1 MQRTFLL
8 EDVYEI
14 ENDATF
20 DSEMDVEVTQADV
33 EVDDAGGVASLGEA
47 GREGGC
53 GGGFAHAAFAAGDA
67 DYAAAGRLGGVR
79 CGVCGR
85 VVDFGGV
92 G

>member
-47 GREGGC
+47 GGEGGC